1 MSCDSQVAEVA
12 LSLSDFNPAAK
23 MAPNPALLSEMRQ
36 GAPEEV
42 RVLIRS
48 YMFVCLY
55 LCVCAKQSIW
65 MRKVVALVWRKHCG
79 NVICRLIQLSETLT
93 RVPALIN
100 KR

>member
-55 LCVCAKQSIW
+55 LCVCAKQFTLDEKGSGFSLEEALWECNMQTNSIIGDTH
-65 MRKVVALVWRKHCG
+65 KGASPD
-79 NVICRLIQLSETLT
+79 Q
-93 RVPALIN
+93 
-100 KR
+100 